1 MVTVNPPSGGEGG
14 DMILRYV
21 AATAVL
27 TSVAIHGRLWLDG
40 MRDVH
45 VIGPAFLVNVT
56 AGVVIAALLVRWRHW
71 LPAAL
76 TACFGL
82 ATLGAFT
89 LASTVGLF
97 GTHEKWAGFYVFGAA
112 VSELV
117 AIVLGLA
124 LVLEDP
130 EPSPVPV
137 RRPGGAHVK
146 LGASPNRSD
155 NA

>member
-1 MVTVNPPSGGEGG
+1 
-14 DMILRYV
+14 MILRKV
-21 AATAVL
+21 AAAAVL
-27 TSVAIHGRLWLDG
+27 VSVAIHGWLWYDG

-45 VIGPAFLVNVT
+45 VIGPAFLVNVVS
-56 AGVVIAALLVRWRHW
+56 GIVIAVLLVRWRHW

-76 TACFGL
+76 AACFGL

-89 LASTVGLF
+89 LASTIGLF
-97 GTHEKWAGFYVFGAA
+97 GTHEKWQGFYVVGAA
-112 VSELV
+112 CAELV

-130 EPSPVPV
+130 DATPAPV
-137 RRPGGAHVK
+137 RRRGTHA
-146 LGASPNRSD
+146 LLEASANRSD